1 MCPKLNHML
10 YSRVYYIEQYD
21 QTTDNIHI
29 SKYPDK
35 IYEIYMP
42 TLSSPYQTTEVHF
55 SLEWFC
61 PDNLLTK
68 HKFYWI
74 NNDIFLVYAKN
85 EEKIGN
91 PMIRKCLLDLLP

>member
-1 MCPKLNHML
+1 
-10 YSRVYYIEQYD
+10 
-21 QTTDNIHI
+21 
-29 SKYPDK
+29 
-35 IYEIYMP
+35 MP

-74 NNDIFLVYAKN
+74 NNNIFLVYAKN

-91 PMIRKCLLDLLP
+91 PNTQMFIRLITIVSQKDISFGIFFHDDKS